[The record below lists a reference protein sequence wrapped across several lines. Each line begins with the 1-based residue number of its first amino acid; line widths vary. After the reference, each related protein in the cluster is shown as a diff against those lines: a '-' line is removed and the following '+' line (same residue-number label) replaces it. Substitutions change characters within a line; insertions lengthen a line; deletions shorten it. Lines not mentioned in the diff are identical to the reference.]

1 VAQALRV
8 GAGWVALG
16 EAMSDS
22 GSDKPREPSRVLERV
37 RQVGRGVEGALEGA
51 ARSVHTGVGSVK
63 QGVERVSER
72 VSGGPRIV
80 QLTGTSGHDL
90 LLDIDGRRSGEFI
103 CLRQP
108 CASHCWCDIVCQMSR
123 CRFQSTCVS
132 DIMKKATLKHFTSS
146 CAPPPTHSPGT
157 SCSSVPCLW
166 PHASTLAHR
175 TCFPT
180 NASRVRA
187 SLVRVTRALA
197 ERAQFSCWPP
207 QRTARWCSR
216 QTERHCE
223 R

>member
-1 VAQALRV
+1 
-8 GAGWVALG
+8 
-16 EAMSDS
+16 MSDS

-108 CASHCWCDIVCQMSR
+108 RASHCWCDIVCQMSR

-132 DIMKKATLKHFTSS
+132 DTHAKGHTQTLHIQLRTS
-146 CAPPPTHSPGT
+146 TN
-157 SCSSVPCLW
+157 
-166 PHASTLAHR
+166 TLAWHIVFF
-175 TCFPT
+175 C
-180 NASRVRA
+180 
-187 SLVRVTRALA
+187 ALPLA
-197 ERAQFSCWPP
+197 A
-207 QRTARWCSR
+207 
-216 QTERHCE
+216 
-223 R
+223 